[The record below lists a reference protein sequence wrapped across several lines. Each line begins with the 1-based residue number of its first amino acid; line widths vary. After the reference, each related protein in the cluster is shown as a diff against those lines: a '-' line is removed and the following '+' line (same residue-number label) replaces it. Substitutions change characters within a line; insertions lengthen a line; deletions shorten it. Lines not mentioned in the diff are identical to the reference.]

1 MRQPRFPVI
10 KCQLPC
16 TMPDGLVR
24 VSFTIQEIEHE
35 ATPHMFICP
44 FNSGSAGVHKEMY
57 KYPCANVWAAVKD
70 TLRNSGK
77 YGILS
82 INNEEMVASYKISG
96 NFMVNPRTNSV
107 MLNSKGDQCEM
118 QLQSESSG
126 LPTDDQGKFKKRVDE
141 SMTKLGYAAKDSAAP
156 SSAPAK

>member
-1 MRQPRFPVI
+1 MKPRLICSFVLLIVAVPV
-10 KCQLPC
+10 
-16 TMPDGLVR
+16 
-24 VSFTIQEIEHE
+24 
-35 ATPHMFICP
+35 
-44 FNSGSAGVHKEMY
+44 SAGVHKEMY